1 MSAVRRPMNKE
12 QEGLFFGK
20 NLGMQHQQ
28 IKKYMDRLF
37 VPREVHNRTDYGAM
51 EQAQNEFG
59 SLFTV

>member
-1 MSAVRRPMNKE
+1 
-12 QEGLFFGK
+12 
-20 NLGMQHQQ
+20 MQHQQ